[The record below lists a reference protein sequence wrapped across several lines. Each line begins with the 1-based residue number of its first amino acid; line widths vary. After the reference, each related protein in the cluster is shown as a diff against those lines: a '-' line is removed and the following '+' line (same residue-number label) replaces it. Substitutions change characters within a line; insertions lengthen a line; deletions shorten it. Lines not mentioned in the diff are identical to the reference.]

1 VVLKRP
7 SLSLQ
12 ITIGLL
18 AGLAFGLAATA
29 TGEPTLRG
37 IAVAVEPIGT
47 LWVNLIRM
55 VVIPLVVAA
64 VVAGVAGLGGAARL
78 GRLGMRSL
86 AVFLGLG
93 LLGVLFG
100 LALGLFVL
108 PLAPLSADAT
118 AALRAAA
125 TSGGGGIAAT
135 AGRLPG
141 VGQFLVDLVPTNPL
155 RAATDGA
162 LLPVIVFSVL
172 FGAATAGL
180 PDEKRAAITD
190 LADAV
195 MAAMIRLIGWFMVV
209 APIGVACLV
218 APVAARLG
226 LEMVARLGLF
236 IGVLVG
242 GYVAFTVLVLAPVV
256 RLAVRLPVRRF
267 AVAVTPAWA
276 IGFSTTSSMA
286 ALPAML
292 EVATADLRI
301 SRPLAG
307 FVLPLAATLNRPG
320 SGFYQAVAALFV
332 AQLYGVALDAPQVAA
347 LGGTLLVLT
356 LSVAAIPRGT
366 VLSLAPAL
374 LAVGLPLDGI
384 GLLIGVDQVPDMFRT
399 ATNVAGHLTAT
410 GVVARAE
417 GEVLA

>member
-18 AGLAFGLAATA
+18 AGLAFGLAAAA
-29 TGEPTLRG
+29 TGEPTLLG
-37 IAVAVEPIGT
+37 VAVAVEPVGT
-47 LWVNLIRM
+47 VWVNLIRM

-64 VVAGVAGLGGAARL
+64 IIAGVTGLGGAARL
-78 GRLGMRSL
+78 GRLGVRSL

-100 LALGLFVL
+100 LALGVLVL
-108 PLAPLSADAT
+108 PLAPLSAEAT

-125 TSGGGGIAAT
+125 ASGDGGFVET
-135 AGRLPG
+135 ARRLPG
-141 VGQFLVDLVPTNPL
+141 FGQFLVDLVPANPL
-155 RAATDGA
+155 KAAADGA

-172 FGAATAGL
+172 FGAATTGL
-180 PDEKRAAITD
+180 PDEKRAVISG
-190 LADAV
+190 LADAT
-195 MAAMIRLIGWFMVV
+195 MAAMVRLIGWFMVV
-209 APIGVACLV
+209 APVGVACLA

-242 GYVAFTVLVLAPVV
+242 GYVGFTALVLAPVV

-267 AVAVTPAWA
+267 VAAAAPAWA

-286 ALPAML
+286 AVPAML
-292 EVATADLRI
+292 EVATADLRV
-301 SRPLAG
+301 SRPLAS
-307 FVLPLAATLNRPG
+307 FVVPLAATLNRPG
-320 SGFYQAVAALFV
+320 SGLYQAVATLFV
-332 AQLYGVALDAPQVAA
+332 AQLYGVALGLPQLVA

-417 GEVLA
+417 GEALA